1 MSETKRKVPKL
12 RFPGFTEDW
21 EQRKLG
27 EIVEKEIKGKAQ
39 EAMLGSETLYLDT
52 EYLNGGIAR
61 YVDLDEDVQEDD
73 LIILWDGSQ
82 AGTLYHGAKGAL
94 GSTLKA
100 YRLTYD
106 SRFIYQ
112 QMKGQQEIIF
122 NRYRTPNIPHVI
134 KTFTKEF
141 IISITSEEEA
151 KKIADILFS
160 FDNLIT
166 LHQRKLESLKL
177 KKKAL
182 LQKMFTKNGE
192 QFPELRFPGFT
203 DAWEQ
208 RKLIDYLKVSSDKNK
223 DNKFGKADVL
233 SVSGEY
239 GIVNQIE
246 FQGRSFAGVS
256 VANYGVVEI
265 GDVVYTKS
273 PLKANPYGIIKTN
286 KLSPGIVSTLYAVY
300 KPLENIDS
308 DFVQVYFEHDGRM
321 NNYMKPLV
329 NKGAKN
335 DMKVTDENALK
346 GDVIFPAKEEQEH
359 IVKCF
364 STLDNLITLHQRK
377 LEHLQ
382 LQKKAL
388 LQQMFV

>member
-192 QFPELRFPGFT
+192 QFPELRFPGF
-203 DAWEQ
+203 E
-208 RKLIDYLKVSSDKNK
+208 
-223 DNKFGKADVL
+223 G
-233 SVSGEY
+233 
-239 GIVNQIE
+239 
-246 FQGRSFAGVS
+246 
-256 VANYGVVEI
+256 
-265 GDVVYTKS
+265 
-273 PLKANPYGIIKTN
+273 
-286 KLSPGIVSTLYAVY
+286 
-300 KPLENIDS
+300 
-308 DFVQVYFEHDGRM
+308 FV
-321 NNYMKPLV
+321 
-329 NKGAKN
+329 
-335 DMKVTDENALK
+335 
-346 GDVIFPAKEEQEH
+346 
-359 IVKCF
+359 
-364 STLDNLITLHQRK
+364 
-377 LEHLQ
+377 
-382 LQKKAL
+382 
-388 LQQMFV
+388 